1 MSPGDDVTDPT
12 VEQDCAGAVDA
23 LLARHDWQLLDRQ
36 TFIDQSA
43 EYLRAGVATS
53 PTRAAMHTYSHA
65 LYRACSGQE
74 GRRRQ
79 ERGYR
84 ELFRYLYDAAYWRY
98 RDVCDDATQRALERM
113 YRNVQSC
120 RNAGAFLA
128 FALQYL
134 RDAARAI
141 RRRRDEPTV
150 SLETPIGSGED
161 VLALLVADPNQSEPF
176 AGLVAQ
182 DRRNRLNQMIDDFLD
197 KHPRAGQ
204 QLAALL
210 LKYIAGLDDATI
222 SRRLD
227 TSIDNVYV
235 LRSRAKKKLEHDAA
249 WQAWAGEFGISLEDT
264 S

>member
-1 MSPGDDVTDPT
+1 MVQRKDSVGQRL
-12 VEQDCAGAVDA
+12 EQDCAEAVDE

-36 TFIDQSA
+36 TFIDQTA
-43 EYLRAGVATS
+43 GHLRAGTATT
-53 PTRAAMHTYSHA
+53 PIRAAMHTYSHA

-74 GRRRQ
+74 GRRRE

-84 ELFRYLYDAAYWRY
+84 ELFRYLYDTAFWRY
-98 RDVCDDATQRALERM
+98 RDVCDDATQRALERI
-113 YRNVQSC
+113 YRNVQTC

-134 RDAARAI
+134 RDAARAV

-161 VLALLVADPNQSEPF
+161 VLAVLVADPKQTDPSTR
-176 AGLVAQ
+176 LVAHDQ
-182 DRRNRLNQMIDDFLD
+182 RTRLRQMIDDFLD

-210 LKYIAGLDDATI
+210 LKYIAELDDETI

-227 TSIDNVYV
+227 TTVDNVYV
-235 LRSRAKKKLEHDAA
+235 LRSRAKKKLQDDTA
-249 WQAWAGEFGISLEDT
+249 WQKWAGEFGLSQEDA